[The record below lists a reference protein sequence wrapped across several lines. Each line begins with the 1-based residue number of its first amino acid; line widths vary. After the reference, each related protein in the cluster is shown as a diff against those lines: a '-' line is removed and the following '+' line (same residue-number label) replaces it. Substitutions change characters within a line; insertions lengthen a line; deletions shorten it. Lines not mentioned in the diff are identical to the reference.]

1 MRERVK
7 KYLSVIISLLLVLS
21 VFGGELSA
29 RDAQAKTV
37 NRVFKGRNN
46 WLFYNA
52 QGDGTTIYDYKGIN
66 HYSKFNLR
74 RVENN
79 LKTAKRCRVCS
90 FVCTKQRDD
99 LFNVYAKINQEKDDI
114 FTL

>member
-37 NRVFKGRNN
+37 NRVFRGRNN

-79 LKTAKRCRVCS
+79 
-90 FVCTKQRDD
+90 
-99 LFNVYAKINQEKDDI
+99 VYAKINKEKDDI
-114 FTL
+114 FTI